1 MIEKFR
7 QAIPQRQQKGA
18 WRILNHSS

>member
-7 QAIPQRQQKGA
+7 QAIPQQHQKGA